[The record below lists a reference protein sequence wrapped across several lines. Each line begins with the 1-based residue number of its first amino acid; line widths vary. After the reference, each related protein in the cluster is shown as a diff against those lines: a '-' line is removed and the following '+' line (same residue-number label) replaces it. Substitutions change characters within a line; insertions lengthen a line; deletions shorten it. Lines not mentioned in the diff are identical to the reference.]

1 MSEQNKTKI
10 SISLKDKWNDKM
22 QIIQN
27 KTGIKGNIF
36 VLGLLVCVILV
47 YLNIFETAITTIV
60 GTLYPG
66 FWTIKSIEKNE
77 FEDQKKWLTY
87 WAVFG
92 SFIILDMFSP
102 IVVKFIP
109 FYVVMKIIFLIYLLI
124 PGSGGCTFIYN
135 LFVKKIIKKYE
146 PEFDKLI
153 NNIDNAT
160 ESYIYNNSPIQ
171 KKNTKSKLS
180 LNNNFNIDDATKI
193 AQEINEKEKVE

>member
-1 MSEQNKTKI
+1 MSEQSKTKI

-146 PEFDKLI
+146 PEINKFI

-160 ESYIYNNSPIQ
+160 GQYIYNDSPIQ
-171 KKNTKSKLS
+171 KKITKSKLV
-180 LNNNFNIDDATKI
+180 LDNNFNIDDAAKI

>member
-1 MSEQNKTKI
+1 MSEQSKTKI

-109 FYVVMKIIFLIYLLI
+109 FYVVMKIIF
-124 PGSGGCTFIYN
+124 
-135 LFVKKIIKKYE
+135 
-146 PEFDKLI
+146 
-153 NNIDNAT
+153 
-160 ESYIYNNSPIQ
+160 
-171 KKNTKSKLS
+171 
-180 LNNNFNIDDATKI
+180 
-193 AQEINEKEKVE
+193 

>member
-10 SISLKDKWNDKM
+10 TISLKDKWNDKM

-27 KTGIKGNIF
+27 KTGIKGNYF

-47 YLNIFETAITTIV
+47 YLNIFETAITTLV

-66 FWTIKSIEKNE
+66 FWTIKAIEKNE
-77 FEDQKKWLTY
+77 FEDLKYWLTY

-146 PEFDKLI
+146 PGFDKLI

-160 ESYIYNNSPIQ
+160 ESYIYNNSPTQ
-171 KKNTKSKLS
+171 KKNVKSKLI

>member
-1 MSEQNKTKI
+1 MSEQSKTKI

-160 ESYIYNNSPIQ
+160 ESYIYKNSQIK

>member
-1 MSEQNKTKI
+1 MSEQSKTKI

-27 KTGIKGNIF
+27 KTGIKGNYF

-146 PEFDKLI
+146 PEINKFI

-160 ESYIYNNSPIQ
+160 GQYIYNDSPTQ
-171 KKNTKSKLS
+171 KKITKSKLV
-180 LNNNFNIDDATKI
+180 LDNNFNIDDAAKI

>member
-1 MSEQNKTKI
+1 MSEQIKTKI

-146 PEFDKLI
+146 PEINKFI

-160 ESYIYNNSPIQ
+160 GQYIYNDSPTQ
-171 KKNTKSKLS
+171 KKITKSKLV
-180 LNNNFNIDDATKI
+180 LDNNFNIDDAAKI